1 MVTKLNL
8 IKKNNNQGY
17 QAEFNKKLRIS
28 VTKLDLIKTKNQ
40 GYKAEFNKN
49 QESGLQSGI

>member
-49 QESGLQSGI
+49 QESGLPS